1 MNTIKVQD
9 PRTAVRAEDEKLH
22 TVLQGGLRYQ
32 HKVLP
37 STSWGSPN
45 QTPTTANFVY
55 NSNST
60 KNIVD
65 RFFRVRAYLKVEC
78 STGPFLVGQHDALR
92 QFPLASIME
101 NIVCQINQESIS
113 DRVADKVHAL
123 HCFGPKKYASNSV
136 SPDYPD
142 SYQEYDDWQTFGS
155 AKNPLALYGESDG
168 LQDHRGGFPIVLAQ
182 DGKSF
187 TCEVTEPLFL
197 SPFYNG
203 HGDQVEGFTNINEV
217 NITITWLSRIARV
230 ISHSTGGN
238 ALGTVSVSMYQA
250 PELLITEITPDLTQ
264 PRLLAQSLPYNKLSQ
279 FPLSQPVIPA
289 GETITMSSESFKLS
303 QIPSCMWVFARHK
316 RQTSDESTSDSFCGL
331 KNLRL
336 TWNTETLF
344 SSATQQDLY
353 EMSVRNGLNLTW
365 PEFSK
370 YRGSPIC
377 LSFGDQVGLIDGEA
391 PGVRGQYT
399 LRVEVDAEN
408 LSSADFDPELFVVFN
423 YTGSFTLME
432 NTASAKVGLLTP
444 EDVLAS
450 SQSMVEMPYENWK
463 DLQGSGFWSSLK
475 NIVSKVSSGV
485 SAGADIASK
494 VLPELGV
501 GSQYLPAIS
510 KAGKVA
516 GIVGKATGGG
526 FTGGGFTGG
535 RLSGRGL
542 VGGSRPMV
550 GRGGA
555 GQYHPQ
561 YGSMLM

>member
-9 PRTAVRAEDEKLH
+9 PRTAVRSEDEKLH
-22 TVLQGGLRYQ
+22 SVLQGGLRYQ
-32 HKVLP
+32 QKVLP

-78 STGPFLVGQHDALR
+78 ETGPFLVGQHDALR

-123 HCFGPKKYASNSV
+123 HCYGPKKYTSNSV

-142 SYQEYDDWQTFGS
+142 NYQEYNDWQTYGS
-155 AKNPLALYGESDG
+155 AKNPLASYGESDG
-168 LQDHRGGFPIVLAQ
+168 LQDHRGGFPIVVAP

-187 TCEVTEPLFL
+187 TAEITEPLFL

-203 HGDQVEGFTNINEV
+203 HGGQVEGFTNVNEV

-230 ISHSTGGN
+230 ISHSAGGN
-238 ALGTVSVSMYQA
+238 ALGNVSVSMTQA

-289 GETITMSSESFKLS
+289 GTSITMSSESFKLS
-303 QIPSCMWVFARHK
+303 QIPSCMWVFVRHK
-316 RQTSDESTSDSFCGL
+316 RQTSSQDTADAFCGL

-353 EMSVRNGLNLTW
+353 EMSVRNGCNLTW
-365 PEFSK
+365 QQFSK

-377 LSFGDQVGLIDGEA
+377 LSFGDQIGLIDGEA

-408 LSSADFDPELFVVFN
+408 LSTADFDPELFVVFN
-423 YTGSFTLME
+423 YQGSFTLME

-450 SQSMVEMPYENWK
+450 SQSMVEMPYESWK
-463 DLQGSGFWSSLK
+463 NLQGAGFWSSLK
-475 NIVSKVSSGV
+475 NIVGKVSSGV
-485 SAGADIASK
+485 GHAADIASK
-494 VLPELGV
+494 VLPELGM
-501 GSQYLPAIS
+501 GQQYMPAIAR
-510 KAGKVA
+510 AGKVA

-526 FTGGGFTGG
+526 MVGGRMRGRGMTGGKMPLMG
-535 RLSGRGL
+535 R
-542 VGGSRPMV
+542 
-550 GRGGA
+550 A
-555 GQYHPQ
+555 GHGVYHPQ
-561 YGSMLM
+561 YGSRLM

>member
-9 PRTAVRAEDEKLH
+9 PRTAVRSEDEKLH
-22 TVLQGGLRYQ
+22 AVLQGGLRYQ
-32 HKVLP
+32 QKVLP

-65 RFFRVRAYLKVEC
+65 RFFRIRAYLKVEC

-101 NIVCQINQESIS
+101 NIVVQINQESIS
-113 DRVADKVHAL
+113 DRVADKIHPL
-123 HCFGPKKYASNSV
+123 LCYGPRNSKSNSV

-142 SYQEYDDWQTFGS
+142 NYQEYEDWTNGATGGS
-155 AKNPLALYGESDG
+155 AKNPLSAYGESDG
-168 LQDHRGGFPIVLAQ
+168 VQDHRGGFPIVLSQ

-187 TCEVTEPLFL
+187 TAEITEPLFV

-203 HGDQVEGFTNINEV
+203 HGTQVEGFTNVNEV
-217 NITITWLSRIARV
+217 NITITWLNRIARV
-230 ISHSTGGN
+230 LSHSAGGN

-279 FPLSQPVIPA
+279 FPLSQPVIPV
-289 GETITMSSESFKLS
+289 GQSITMSSESFKLS
-303 QIPSCMWVFARHK
+303 QIPSCMWIFARHK
-316 RQTSDESTSDSFCGL
+316 RQTSDENTSDSFCGL

-353 EMSVRNGLNLTW
+353 EMSVRNGCNLTW
-365 PEFSK
+365 QQFSK
-370 YRGSPIC
+370 YRGSPLCI
-377 LSFGDQVGLIDGEA
+377 SFGDQVGLVDGEA

-399 LRVEVDAEN
+399 LRIEVDAEN
-408 LSSADFDPELFVVFN
+408 LSSVEFDPELFVVFN
-423 YTGSFTLME
+423 YQGSLTLME

-444 EDVLAS
+444 EDVLMS
-450 SQSMVEMPYENWK
+450 SQSMVEIPYDNWK
-463 DLQGSGFWSSLK
+463 DLQGQGFWSSLK
-475 NIVSKVSSGV
+475 NIVHKVSSGV
-485 SAGADIASK
+485 GTVAGIASS

-501 GSQYLPAIS
+501 GQQYLPQIQQAQKI
-510 KAGKVA
+510 A
-516 GIVGKATGGG
+516 GIVGKAS
-526 FTGGGFTGG
+526 GG
-535 RLSGRGL
+535 RLKGRGYS
-542 VGGSRPMV
+542 GGGYSGGMMV
-550 GRGGA
+550 GRNGA
-555 GQYHPQ
+555 GQRQYHPQ
-561 YGSMLM
+561 YGSRLM